1 MLWYYFTIT
10 YYNDSDPYTHGS
22 SYSVAA
28 ASRVLAWKRAIEYAT
43 AVYGLGLCK
52 VELHTVSTY

>member
-10 YYNDSDPYTHGS
+10 YYVEGEYKTQGT

-28 ASRVLAWKRAIEYAT
+28 ASRVIAWNKATAYAT
-43 AVYGLGLCK
+43 ALYGRCLCK